1 MKYLLDTN
9 TFIYFFKGLGNVKQH
24 LLACQPSEIV
34 LSSVV
39 YYELQVGILKSTS
52 PQKRI
57 AQLAI
62 LKNQVSWVDFDE
74 KSAEATAQIR
84 VELERIGKPIG
95 SYDVQIA
102 GMAMANDLLLVTHN
116 TGEFGRVSGLGLKL
130 EDWF

>member
-9 TFIYFFKGLGNVKQH
+9 TLIYYFKGLGNVKER

-62 LKNQVSWVDFDE
+62 LKNQFSWVDFDE

-84 VELERIGKPIG
+84 VDLERMGKPIG

-102 GMAMANDLLLVTHN
+102 GMAIANDLILVTHN
-116 TGEFGRVSGLGLKL
+116 TGEFGRVSGLKL

>member
-9 TFIYFFKGLGNVKQH
+9 TLIYYFKGLGNVKER

-84 VELERIGKPIG
+84 VELERMGKPIG

-102 GMAMANDLLLVTHN
+102 GMAMANDLILVTHN
-116 TGEFGRVSGLGLKL
+116 TDEFGRVNGLKL

>member
-9 TFIYFFKGLGNVKQH
+9 TLIYYFKGLGNVKER
-24 LLACQPSEIV
+24 LLVCQPSEIV

-74 KSAEATAQIR
+74 KSAKATAQIR
-84 VELERIGKPIG
+84 VELERMGKPIG
-95 SYDVQIA
+95 SYEVQIA
-102 GMAMANDLLLVTHN
+102 GMAVANDLILVTHN
-116 TGEFGRVSGLGLKL
+116 TGDFGRVSSLKL

>member
-9 TFIYFFKGLGNVKQH
+9 TLIYYFKGLGNVKER

-95 SYDVQIA
+95 AYDVQIA
-102 GMAMANDLLLVTHN
+102 GMAIANDLILVTHN
-116 TGEFGRVSGLGLKL
+116 TGEFGRVSGLKL

>member
-9 TFIYFFKGLGNVKQH
+9 TLIYYFKGLGNVKER
-24 LLACQPSEIV
+24 LLVCQPSEIV

-74 KSAEATAQIR
+74 KSAEATAQVR
-84 VELERIGKPIG
+84 VDLERIGKPIG

-102 GMAMANDLLLVTHN
+102 GMAMANDLILVTHN
-116 TGEFGRVSGLGLKL
+116 TGEFGRVSGLKL

>member
-9 TFIYFFKGLGNVKQH
+9 TLIYYFKGLGNVKER
-24 LLACQPSEIV
+24 LLVCQPSEIV

-74 KSAEATAQIR
+74 KSAQATAQVR

-102 GMAMANDLLLVTHN
+102 GMAVANDLILVTHN
-116 TGEFGRVSGLGLKL
+116 TGEFGRVSGLKL

>member
-9 TFIYFFKGLGNVKQH
+9 TLIYYFKGLGNVKER
-24 LLACQPSEIV
+24 LLVCQPSEIV

-62 LKNQVSWVDFDE
+62 LKNQVSCVDFDE
-74 KSAEATAQIR
+74 KSAEATARIR

-102 GMAMANDLLLVTHN
+102 GMAVANDLILVTHN
-116 TGEFGRVSGLGLKL
+116 TGEFGRVSGLKL

>member
-9 TFIYFFKGLGNVKQH
+9 TLIYYFKGLGNVKER
-24 LLACQPSEIV
+24 LLVCQPSEIV

-39 YYELQVGILKSTS
+39 YYEFQVGILKSTS

-102 GMAMANDLLLVTHN
+102 GMAVANDLILVSHN
-116 TGEFGRVSGLGLKL
+116 TGEFGRVSGLKL

>member
-9 TFIYFFKGLGNVKQH
+9 TLIYYFKGLGNVKER

-62 LKNQVSWVDFDE
+62 LKNQFSWVDFDE

-116 TGEFGRVSGLGLKL
+116 MGEFGRVSGLKL

>member
-9 TFIYFFKGLGNVKQH
+9 TLIYYFKGLGNVKER
-24 LLACQPSEIV
+24 LLVCQPSEIV

-39 YYELQVGILKSTS
+39 YYEFQVGILKSTS

-102 GMAMANDLLLVTHN
+102 GMAVANDLILVTHN
-116 TGEFGRVSGLGLKL
+116 TGEFGRVSGLKL

>member
-9 TFIYFFKGLGNVKQH
+9 TLIYYFKGLGNVKER
-24 LLACQPSEIV
+24 LLVCQPSEIV

-39 YYELQVGILKSTS
+39 YYEFQVGILKSTS

-84 VELERIGKPIG
+84 VELERMGKPIG

-102 GMAMANDLLLVTHN
+102 GMAVANDLILVTHN
-116 TGEFGRVSGLGLKL
+116 TGEFGRVSGLKL

>member
-9 TFIYFFKGLGNVKQH
+9 TLIYYFKGLGNVKER

-74 KSAEATAQIR
+74 KSAQATAQVR

-102 GMAMANDLLLVTHN
+102 GMAMANDLILVTHN
-116 TGEFGRVSGLGLKL
+116 TGEFGRVSGLKL

>member
-9 TFIYFFKGLGNVKQH
+9 TLIYYFKGLGNVKER
-24 LLACQPSEIV
+24 LLVCQPSEIV

-74 KSAEATAQIR
+74 KSAEATAQVR

-102 GMAMANDLLLVTHN
+102 GMAVANDLILVTHN
-116 TGEFGRVSGLGLKL
+116 TGEFGRVSGLKL

>member
-9 TFIYFFKGLGNVKQH
+9 TLIYYFKGLGNVKER
-24 LLACQPSEIV
+24 LLVCQPSEIV

-95 SYDVQIA
+95 AYDVQIA
-102 GMAMANDLLLVTHN
+102 GMAVANDLILVTHN
-116 TGEFGRVSGLGLKL
+116 TGEFGRVSGLKL

>member
-9 TFIYFFKGLGNVKQH
+9 TLIYYFKGLGNVKER

-102 GMAMANDLLLVTHN
+102 GMAVANDLILVTHN
-116 TGEFGRVSGLGLKL
+116 TGEFGRVSGLKL

>member
-9 TFIYFFKGLGNVKQH
+9 TLIYYFKGLGNVKER
-24 LLACQPSEIV
+24 LLVCQPSEIV

-39 YYELQVGILKSTS
+39 SYELQVGILKSTS

-84 VELERIGKPIG
+84 VELERMGKPIG

-102 GMAMANDLLLVTHN
+102 GMAIANDLILVTHN
-116 TGEFGRVSGLGLKL
+116 TGEFGRVSGLKL

>member
-9 TFIYFFKGLGNVKQH
+9 TLIYYFKGLGNVKER
-24 LLACQPSEIV
+24 LLVCQPSEIV

-84 VELERIGKPIG
+84 VELERMGKPIG
-95 SYDVQIA
+95 SYDVQIT
-102 GMAMANDLLLVTHN
+102 GMAMANDLILVTHN
-116 TGEFGRVSGLGLKL
+116 TGEFGRVSGLKL

>member
-9 TFIYFFKGLGNVKQH
+9 TFIYYFKGFGSVKER
-24 LLACQPSEIV
+24 LLVCQPSEIV

-57 AQLAI
+57 AQLAS
-62 LKNQVSWVDFDE
+62 LKNQVNWVDFDE
-74 KSAEATAQIR
+74 KSAQATAQIR
-84 VELERIGKPIG
+84 VDLERIGKPIG

-102 GMAMANDLLLVTHN
+102 GMAVANDLILVTHN
-116 TGEFGRVSGLGLKL
+116 TGEFGRVNDLKL

>member
-102 GMAMANDLLLVTHN
+102 GMAIANDLILVTHN
-116 TGEFGRVSGLGLKL
+116 TGEFGRVSGLKL

>member
-9 TFIYFFKGLGNVKQH
+9 TLIYYFKGLGNVKER
-24 LLACQPSEIV
+24 LLVCQPSEIV

-62 LKNQVSWVDFDE
+62 LKNQFSWVDFDE

-116 TGEFGRVSGLGLKL
+116 MGEFGRVSGLKL

>member
-9 TFIYFFKGLGNVKQH
+9 TLIYYFKGLGNVKER

-74 KSAEATAQIR
+74 KSAQATAQIR
-84 VELERIGKPIG
+84 VDLERIGKPIG

-102 GMAMANDLLLVTHN
+102 GMAVANDFILVTHN
-116 TGEFGRVSGLGLKL
+116 TGEFGRVNDLKL

>member
-9 TFIYFFKGLGNVKQH
+9 TLIYYFKGLGNVKER

-84 VELERIGKPIG
+84 VELERMGKPIG

-102 GMAMANDLLLVTHN
+102 GMAMANDLILVTHN
-116 TGEFGRVSGLGLKL
+116 TGEFGRVSGLKL

>member
-9 TFIYFFKGLGNVKQH
+9 TLIYYFKGLGNIKER
-24 LLACQPSEIV
+24 LLVCPPSEIV

-84 VELERIGKPIG
+84 VDLERIGKPIG

-102 GMAMANDLLLVTHN
+102 GMAVANDFILVTHN
-116 TGEFGRVSGLGLKL
+116 TGEFGRVNDLKL

>member
-9 TFIYFFKGLGNVKQH
+9 TLIYYFKGLGNVKER

-116 TGEFGRVSGLGLKL
+116 TGEFGRVSGLKL
-130 EDWF
+130 ENWF

>member
-9 TFIYFFKGLGNVKQH
+9 TLIYYFKGLGNVKER
-24 LLACQPSEIV
+24 LLVCQPSEIV

-39 YYELQVGILKSTS
+39 SYELQVGILKSTS

-84 VELERIGKPIG
+84 VELERMGKPIG

-102 GMAMANDLLLVTHN
+102 GMAVANDLILVTHN
-116 TGEFGRVSGLGLKL
+116 TGEFGRVSGLKL

>member
-9 TFIYFFKGLGNVKQH
+9 TLIYYFKGLGNVKER

-74 KSAEATAQIR
+74 KSAQATAQVR

-102 GMAMANDLLLVTHN
+102 GMAVANDLILVTHN
-116 TGEFGRVSGLGLKL
+116 TGEFGRVSGLKL

>member
-9 TFIYFFKGLGNVKQH
+9 TLIYYFKGLGNVKER
-24 LLACQPSEIV
+24 LLVCQPSEIV

-84 VELERIGKPIG
+84 VNLERMGKPIG

-102 GMAMANDLLLVTHN
+102 GMAMANDLILVTHN
-116 TGEFGRVSGLGLKL
+116 TGEFGRVSGLKL

>member
-9 TFIYFFKGLGNVKQH
+9 TFIYYFKGFGNVKER
-24 LLACQPSEIV
+24 LLVCQPSEIV

-57 AQLAI
+57 AQLAY
-62 LKNQVSWVDFDE
+62 LKNQVHWLDFDE
-74 KSAEATAQIR
+74 KSAEATAQVR
-84 VELERIGKPIG
+84 VDLERIGKPIG
-95 SYDVQIA
+95 SHDVQIA
-102 GMAMANDLLLVTHN
+102 GMAVANDLILITHN
-116 TGEFGRVSGLGLKL
+116 TREFSRVSGLKL

>member
-9 TFIYFFKGLGNVKQH
+9 TLIYYFKGLGNVKER
-24 LLACQPSEIV
+24 LLVCQPSEIV

-74 KSAEATAQIR
+74 KSVEATAQIR
-84 VELERIGKPIG
+84 VELERMGKPIG

-102 GMAMANDLLLVTHN
+102 GMAVANDLILVTHN
-116 TGEFGRVSGLGLKL
+116 TGEFGRVSSLKL

>member
-9 TFIYFFKGLGNVKQH
+9 TLIYYFKGLGNVKER
-24 LLACQPSEIV
+24 LLVCQPSEIV

-62 LKNQVSWVDFDE
+62 LKNQFSWVDFDE

-102 GMAMANDLLLVTHN
+102 GMAMANDLILVTHN
-116 TGEFGRVSGLGLKL
+116 TGEFGRVSGLKL

>member
-9 TFIYFFKGLGNVKQH
+9 TLIYYFKGLGNVKER
-24 LLACQPSEIV
+24 LLVCQPSEIV

-74 KSAEATAQIR
+74 KSAQATAQIR
-84 VELERIGKPIG
+84 VDLERIGKPIG

-102 GMAMANDLLLVTHN
+102 GMAIANDLVLVTHN
-116 TGEFGRVSGLGLKL
+116 TGEFGRVNDLKL

>member
-9 TFIYFFKGLGNVKQH
+9 TLIYYFKGLGNVKER

-84 VELERIGKPIG
+84 VDLERIGKPIG
-95 SYDVQIA
+95 SYDVQSA
-102 GMAMANDLLLVTHN
+102 GMAIANDLILVTHN
-116 TGEFGRVSGLGLKL
+116 TGEFGRVNDLKL

>member
-9 TFIYFFKGLGNVKQH
+9 TLIYYFKGLGNVKER
-24 LLACQPSEIV
+24 LLVCQPSEIV

-62 LKNQVSWVDFDE
+62 LKNQVHWLDFDE
-74 KSAEATAQIR
+74 KSAEATAQVR
-84 VELERIGKPIG
+84 VDLERIGKPIG
-95 SYDVQIA
+95 SHDVQIA
-102 GMAMANDLLLVTHN
+102 GMAVANDLILVTHN
-116 TGEFGRVSGLGLKL
+116 TGEFGRVSGLKL